1 MEKLQFPFYF
11 IPFFLSRSFEFVS
24 KNSDFFFSQL
34 RGHKKSQLP
43 GFILYLVAETGFHS
57 LRH

>member
-34 RGHKKSQLP
+34 RGHKKSL
-43 GFILYLVAETGFHS
+43 FKVLFCI
-57 LRH
+57 